1 MTQVFTPGQEWA
13 RHHDIRLNKGRL
25 CRSSFTPFSSL
36 SHTIFVQRTGEG
48 FCSMS
53 CYVSSVPRHSPSTRY
68 TVLPGSVMQY
78 QYILPPTFR
87 VPTVPSSSS
96 FKKNERK
103 TLCFLV
109 NCEIPL
115 QSHQLRLFTNL
126 FDLIKIHGE
135 REPTCVWCHGT
146 YTSVTFVLVGLLFIR
161 GFGCSLVG
169 VELCMTGCLKS
180 SPDPRIRVRS

>member
-1 MTQVFTPGQEWA
+1 MSPFILQVHPARDHKSEFFFLGGFVTQVFTPGQEWA

-48 FCSMS
+48 FCSKS

-96 FKKNERK
+96 FQKNERK
-103 TLCFLV
+103 TSCFLV

-115 QSHQLRLFTNL
+115 
-126 FDLIKIHGE
+126 
-135 REPTCVWCHGT
+135 
-146 YTSVTFVLVGLLFIR
+146 VTPAQVVY
-161 GFGCSLVG
+161 
-169 VELCMTGCLKS
+169 
-180 SPDPRIRVRS
+180 